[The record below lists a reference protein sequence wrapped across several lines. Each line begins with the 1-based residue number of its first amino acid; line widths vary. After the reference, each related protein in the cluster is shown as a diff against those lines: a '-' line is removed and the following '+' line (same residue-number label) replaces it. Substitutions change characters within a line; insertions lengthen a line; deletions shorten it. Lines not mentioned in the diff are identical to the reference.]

1 MRNNRCERGGQGL
14 TISGAGWQP
23 LALNS
28 LPLKSKDCVEGVRR
42 RHWTPRP
49 RLLCR
54 TELFFPPRHLPP
66 NHTTPSLPFLM
77 WRWQAARLHTAA
89 ANWVNNK
96 LRLRRAR
103 GGGGEWAHSRSFKTW
118 KIKRNKR
125 LIYHMSF
132 CFNCC
137 SLSLVVC
144 GWTRI
149 SAGLKICSLAP
160 ADGMVMPWLPLLS
173 VQAAPLHTVS
183 D

>member
-1 MRNNRCERGGQGL
+1 MRNNRCEREGEGL

-28 LPLKSKDCVEGVRR
+28 LPLKSKDCVEGAR
-42 RHWTPRP
+42 RHQWTPRP

-54 TELFFPPRHLPP
+54 TELFFPPRHFPP
-66 NHTTPSLPFLM
+66 NHTLPFLSSCEDD
-77 WRWQAARLHTAA
+77 RQQDFTRPLQTGSIT
-89 ANWVNNK
+89 NWEWGE
-96 LRLRRAR
+96 
-103 GGGGEWAHSRSFKTW
+103 GGGGEWAHSCSFKTW

-160 ADGMVMPWLPLLS
+160 ADVTTMPWLPLLS
-173 VQAAPLHTVS
+173 VQAASLHTVS